1 MDEWEYKT
9 IDGIPP
15 IHLLNQMGVE
25 GWELCGVCSS
35 PQMKPIYYFKRKIQQ
50 G

>member
-1 MDEWEYKT
+1 MNWEYKT
-9 IDGIPP
+9 IEGIP
-15 IHLLNQMGVE
+15 HFNLLNQMGIE
-25 GWELCGVCSS
+25 GWEMCGVCNP